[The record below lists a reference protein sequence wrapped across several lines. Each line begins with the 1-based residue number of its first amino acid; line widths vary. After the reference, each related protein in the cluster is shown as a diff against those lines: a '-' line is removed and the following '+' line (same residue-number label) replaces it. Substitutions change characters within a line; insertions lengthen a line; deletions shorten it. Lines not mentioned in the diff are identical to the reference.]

1 MALVHRRAE
10 VHMTESNLIDYASLV
25 REIGSECAFIRVSG
39 ELLLSGSKSGEVA
52 CWELSSGNEM
62 WRSKFEGPCS
72 HADSD
77 KDFLFVTESDRVH
90 AIMMTSGYEA
100 WCVEL
105 EGSSD
110 LVKVTSEGILVTSSV
125 YNFEIQDYSEGSIWK
140 IDYSGKVRWKLDTVG
155 RAWSL
160 SDFQGQAVI
169 GLSRPKCGYA
179 IASETGI
186 EYHELEEKKPVT
198 AGCKLHDG
206 RLVFGHS
213 NGSVTELNGGVCS
226 TVKVGDS
233 AICAMDCRDSWVVG
247 LDSGVVSTCDSIGF
261 RNIESFKSIDL
272 VSYGPS
278 LDGST
283 GIWFSSWNVIG
294 RIFLVD
300 SSLESLQLELSHG
313 SRIVTCFASEDTICF
328 GDISGCIHVIENKV
342 LRRRF
347 GRLPEREIDSEREAE
362 LRKKIRALRSS

>member
-1 MALVHRRAE
+1 
-10 VHMTESNLIDYASLV
+10 MTISNLIDYASLV

-39 ELLLSGSKSGEVA
+39 ELLVSGSKSGEVA
-52 CWELSSGNEM
+52 CWELSSGKEM
-62 WRSKFEGPCS
+62 WRSKFEGPCC
-72 HADSD
+72 HADSN
-77 KDFLFVTESDRVH
+77 KDFCFITESDRVH
-90 AIMMTSGYEA
+90 AIMMTSGSEA

-140 IDYSGKVRWKLDTVG
+140 IDYAGKTKWKVDTVG

-160 SDFQGQAVI
+160 SDFQGQAVM

-198 AGCKLHDG
+198 AGCKLDDG
-206 RLVFGHS
+206 TLVFGHS
-213 NGSVTELNGGVCS
+213 NGSVTEVNRGVCS
-226 TVKVGDS
+226 TFRVGGS
-233 AICAMDCRDSWVVG
+233 AICGMDCRGSWVVG
-247 LDSGVVSTCDSIGF
+247 LDSGVVSTSESVGS
-261 RNIESFKSIDL
+261 RNFESLKSID
-272 VSYGPS
+272 VISYGPS
-278 LDGST
+278 LDGTT
-283 GIWFSSWNVIG
+283 GIWFSSWDGIA
-294 RIFLVD
+294 RILLVD
-300 SSLESLQLELSHG
+300 SSVESLQVELSHG

-328 GDISGCIHVIENKV
+328 GDISGCIHVIEKKV

-347 GRLPEREIDSEREAE
+347 GRLPEREIESEREVE